1 MKKITLLF
9 LLSLFSHLSFSQVL
23 FEDDFDGSGPGI
35 AGWTLN
41 NVDGLTPNVNVAEFT
56 DAWIEVDRDAS
67 ATMGPNYGGPAGDF
81 AVASTSWY
89 TPAGQSDDWLI
100 TPQINL
106 SAASTVYWD
115 AKTQDAAYQ
124 DGYELRLS
132 TTGTNPADFT
142 EVLFTI
148 ANELSEWE
156 SRSVSLGAYTGQDV
170 YIAFRNNSTD
180 QFVLL
185 MDNFE
190 VSVTPSCTVPTD
202 FVAVTEGTTSFE
214 VSWMNANNGGPTY
227 DIEWGPLGFTPGTGT
242 VVTGIATTSYT
253 FMGLTPDTNYEFYI
267 TTNCPIDGPSATVGP
282 IGFVTLFDCASYGI
296 PYSEDF
302 DSPSGFTT
310 CYTTEDV
317 DGDTLSWISQQDL
330 DLDGDMV
337 NETFATNASGDDTN
351 PGDKNDWLF
360 SPAISLTGGTEYE
373 LTSAYNVLQGTAMG
387 SLEAF
392 ILDAPSS
399 TANVVATLF
408 SNVNFATQGDFATLE
423 TMAYQ
428 EADVF
433 TPASSGDYY
442 IAYRSFGARGSGF
455 VLLFNSSLDTTL
467 GIDDF
472 DSNNFSHSYNKNTQ
486 LLTIESANLPFDGIE
501 VYSLLGQKVI
511 DRRLSQTSEA
521 IDMSQLTK
529 GVYLATVSING
540 NSKTIKL
547 IKH

>member
-1 MKKITLLF
+1 MG
-9 LLSLFSHLSFSQVL
+9 FSQIL

-67 ATMGPNYGGPAGDF
+67 AGGGANYGGPAGDF

-100 TPQINL
+100 TPQITL
-106 SAASTVYWD
+106 SSASTVYWD

-132 TTGTNPADFT
+132 TTGTNPSDFT

-148 ANELSEWE
+148 ANEVSDWE

-202 FVAVTEGTTSFE
+202 ITAVNITDTTFE
-214 VSWMNANNGGPTY
+214 VSWMDSNNGGPTFE
-227 DIEWGPLGFTPGTGT
+227 IEWGATGFTQGSGTS
-242 VVTGIATTSYT
+242 VTGIAGTTYT
-253 FMGLTPDTNYEFYI
+253 FMSLMPDTIYDFYI
-267 TTNCPIDGPSATVGP
+267 RTNCPLGDDSAWVGP
-282 IGFVTLFDCASYGI
+282 ISFQTAFDCATYGI
-296 PYSEDF
+296 PYSQDF
-302 DSPSGFTT
+302 DSANAFASCF
-310 CYTTEDV
+310 TTEDV
-317 DGDTLSWISQQDL
+317 DADTLSWISQQDL
-330 DLDGDMV
+330 DLDGDLV
-337 NETFATNASGDDTN
+337 PETFATNANGDPANTTN
-351 PGDKNDWLF
+351 GGNKDDWLF

-373 LTSAYNVLQGTAMG
+373 LSSAYNVLQGTAMG

-408 SNVNFATQGDFATLE
+408 SNVDFPTQGEFATLE
-423 TMAYQ
+423 SMAYQ
-428 EADVF
+428 ETDAF
-433 TPASSGDYY
+433 TPATSGDYY

-467 GIDDF
+467 GVDDF
-472 DSNNFSHSYNKNTQ
+472 NSDNFNYSYNKNTQ
-486 LLTIESANLPFDGIE
+486 TLTLESSNLSFDGIE
-501 VYSLLGQKVI
+501 MYNLLGQKVI
-511 DRRLSQTSEA
+511 DRRLSQNTEM
-521 IDMSQLTK
+521 IDMSELTK
-529 GVYLATVSING
+529 GVYLATVNING

-547 IKH
+547 IKQ